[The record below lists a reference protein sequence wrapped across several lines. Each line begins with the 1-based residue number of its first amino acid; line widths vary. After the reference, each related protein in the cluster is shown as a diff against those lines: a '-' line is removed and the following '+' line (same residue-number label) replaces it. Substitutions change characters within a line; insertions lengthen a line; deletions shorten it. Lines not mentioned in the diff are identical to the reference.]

1 MVRFGEKEPVKEKF
15 YAAKIPIKFLDVN
28 VNNIVIL
35 KLIET
40 KNSPKY
46 LI

>member
-15 YAAKIPIKFLDVN
+15 YAAKRPIKSCDVN